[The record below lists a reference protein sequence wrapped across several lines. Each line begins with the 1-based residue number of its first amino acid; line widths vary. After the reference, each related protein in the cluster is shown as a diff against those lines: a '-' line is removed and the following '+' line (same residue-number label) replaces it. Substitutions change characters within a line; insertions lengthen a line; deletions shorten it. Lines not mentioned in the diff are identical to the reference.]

1 MELRKGTG
9 TMTKNEQ
16 ELLDIIRSSD
26 NRMQAMITAIEIIF
40 QYIKQHESSPELPA
54 ADPPVSP

>member
-1 MELRKGTG
+1 
-9 TMTKNEQ
+9 MTKNEQ